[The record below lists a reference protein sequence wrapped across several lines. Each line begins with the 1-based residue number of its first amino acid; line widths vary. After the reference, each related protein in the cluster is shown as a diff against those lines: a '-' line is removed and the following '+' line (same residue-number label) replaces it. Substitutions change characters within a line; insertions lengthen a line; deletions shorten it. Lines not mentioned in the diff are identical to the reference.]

1 MFKYRP
7 KKSGGG
13 GGGIHKEKKTQKT
26 HNTDNVQIYNYSDTV
41 SD

>member
-13 GGGIHKEKKTQKT
+13 IHKEKKPQKT